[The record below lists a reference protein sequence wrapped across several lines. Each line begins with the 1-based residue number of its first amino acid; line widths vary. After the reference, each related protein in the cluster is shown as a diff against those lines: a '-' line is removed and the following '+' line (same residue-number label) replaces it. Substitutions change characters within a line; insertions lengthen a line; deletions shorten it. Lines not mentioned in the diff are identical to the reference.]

1 MTLSTVT
8 PVESPDPT
16 EETDLPFEKVDPT
29 METDPSSIYDLKS
42 KVIGLE
48 KQSFAKDRNLRLTSK
63 VLRENKNSLGKI
75 MLSNESEINSLKA
88 EKKRAL
94 VLNASQEKKMQEL
107 SEDKERLEYVL
118 YDLEMDQEDCAQEME
133 EVQSEL
139 ETWRECYKTA
149 VEACYADTEVKLK
162 ISVENREKAVNN
174 AEKLKQQLKEANKKI
189 VFLKRHIA
197 LKDEECQKNKTEIE
211 ITKKDIDDK
220 TTEFQEAIKQCK
232 AQVMRSLEVCRD
244 DAAKADAQMKE
255 MRFQRDAAFEK
266 CATLSRRIDV
276 LTREIDTLEQV
287 ELSREADKKKR
298 LAELMSLKSEL
309 VNGREALNAQLEE
322 CRKDYNTV
330 CSDMRSCIAE
340 KESALADAERAKRD
354 MVKVEKILNLL
365 RKSAEEERAKYNQ
378 PWWKKVFFF
387 LS

>member
-133 EVQSEL
+133 EVQSEV
-139 ETWRECYKTA
+139 ETWRDCYKTA
-149 VEACYADTEVKLK
+149 VEACYADTEVRLK

-266 CATLSRRIDV
+266 CVTLSRRIDV

-378 PWWKKVFFF
+378 PW
-387 LS
+387 